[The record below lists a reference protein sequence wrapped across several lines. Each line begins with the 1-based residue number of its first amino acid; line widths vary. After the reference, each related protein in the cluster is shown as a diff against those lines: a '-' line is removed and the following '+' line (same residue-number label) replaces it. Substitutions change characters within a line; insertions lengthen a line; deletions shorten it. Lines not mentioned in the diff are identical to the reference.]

1 MNTLSPGS
9 RIGRFQISGLLGEG
23 AMGVVYLAH
32 DPQIERPVAIKTVRP
47 QGVGGS
53 STELETRFLNEAK
66 LAGRLQHPNIVTI
79 YEAGQAEG
87 LLYIA
92 MEYVDGDAL
101 THFLGPRGDAAPAVG
116 ARSLGTAGGGAAGA
130 LTLRERVEVI
140 REAALALQHAHQRG
154 VLHRD
159 VKPGNIL
166 LTRDRRVK
174 VADFGIGK
182 LLTATVDLT
191 RTGQMIG
198 SPAYMSPEQIR
209 GEKLDGRSDFFSLAV
224 VFYEL
229 LTGRRPFP
237 GDSITTLVYQ
247 ILHTEPRDPLEI
259 RSDLPPATRDVF
271 SRLLAKSPDRRPTD
285 AADFL
290 REVRRIADHV
300 AEPEQ
305 TITLPA
311 TVTAPVAAPAPAPAV
326 VSGPRAASGPP
337 TSMDARPAAVPLA
350 AADAAAAAGSA
361 SGETAPPADRPP
373 GPSGRSA
380 GALYL
385 FGLAA
390 VLIALGFF
398 VWTWRRSNALS
409 EGPAGEPTAASGAG
423 PVFGGAVVSPAP
435 TPSLAIAAAAPTLAP
450 PPTIGPLPTR
460 GPATAADAVVGAP
473 RYTGLA
479 PTRAPR
485 PTATESRVA
494 AAPPLDSAA
503 EPRGGGDSDSS
514 PSGAVDNTYRTKRFA
529 KFGVSPDQARMYVD
543 GRYVGIADDWDD
555 RGGGRKLEFTRPG
568 RHHVRFELPGYR
580 DLNVAIVVSG
590 SASDE
595 TADVGDELKRES
607 RQPYAKLSSPSERTV
622 GPVVFK
628 VDPPEA
634 TVSEGSRTLG
644 AASSF
649 GPDSPLKLH
658 GPMVH
663 DLVLSAPGRKSKSVR
678 VLVAP
683 NADSDRAEIKVELKK
698 E

>member
-1 MNTLSPGS
+1 MNQLPPGS
-9 RIGRFQISGLLGEG
+9 RIGRFQVSGLLGEG
-23 AMGVVYLAH
+23 AMGIVYLGH

-53 STELETRFLNEAK
+53 SAELETRFLNEAK

-101 THFLGPRGDAAPAVG
+101 THFLAPRAEP
-116 ARSLGTAGGGAAGA
+116 RPGTPTSPPSA
-130 LTLRERVEVI
+130 LTLRERVEVV

-166 LTRDRRVK
+166 LTRDHRVK

-182 LLTATVDLT
+182 LLTATADLT

-209 GEKLDGRSDFFSLAV
+209 GEKLDGRSDFFSLGV

-259 RSDLPPATRDVF
+259 RSDLPSSTRDVF
-271 SRLLAKSPDRRPTD
+271 SRLLAKSPDRRPVD
-285 AADFL
+285 GADFL
-290 REVRRIADHV
+290 REVRRVADQLG
-300 AEPEQ
+300 EGEQ
-305 TITLPA
+305 TITLPPPA
-311 TVTAPVAAPAPAPAV
+311 TTVPLPPAPLPAPF
-326 VSGPRAASGPP
+326 VSAATAASGPP
-337 TSMDARPAAVPLA
+337 GPPVPPHPPASTLAAGGAPFGESAPAA
-350 AADAAAAAGSA
+350 
-361 SGETAPPADRPP
+361 E
-373 GPSGRSA
+373 GPSGPSRRSA

-398 VWTWRRSNALS
+398 VWSWRRSNAVAT
-409 EGPAGEPTAASGAG
+409 GPVGEPTALPSGAA
-423 PVFGGAVVSPAP
+423 PVFGGAGAVPAP
-435 TPSLAIAAAAPTLAP
+435 SPSVVVAAPEPTLSI
-450 PPTIGPLPTR
+450 PPTVGPLPTR

-479 PTRAPR
+479 PTRPPR
-485 PTATESRVA
+485 ATMTESRVA
-494 AAPPLDSAA
+494 AAPPPEQPA
-503 EPRGGGDSDSS
+503 EPKNGSDSDSAS
-514 PSGAVDNTYRTKRFA
+514 SGSVDNTYRTKRFV

-555 RGGGRKLEFTRPG
+555 RGGGRKLELTKSG
-568 RHHVRFELPGYR
+568 RHRVRFELPGYR
-580 DLNVAIVVSG
+580 DLNIEIFVSP
-590 SASDE
+590 SAGDD

-607 RQPYAKLSSPSERTV
+607 RQPYAKLSSPAERTV
-622 GPVVFK
+622 GPVIFK
-628 VDPPEA
+628 VDPPDA

-644 AASSF
+644 PASSF

-663 DLVLSAPGRKSKSVR
+663 DLVISAPGRKPKTVR
-678 VLVAP
+678 ILVAG
-683 NADSDRAEIKVELKK
+683 NAESERAEVKVELKK